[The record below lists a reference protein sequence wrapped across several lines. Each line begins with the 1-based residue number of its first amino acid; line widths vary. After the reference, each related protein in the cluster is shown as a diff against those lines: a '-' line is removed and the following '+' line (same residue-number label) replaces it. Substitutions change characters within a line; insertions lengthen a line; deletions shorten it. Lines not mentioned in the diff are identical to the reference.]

1 MLDEGEL
8 VETPGIKALPE
19 SSDDYLTL
27 LEFLRL
33 YRDAV
38 QFVVNNLW
46 SLNKVP
52 SIKTLHMMF
61 YNELRKYGFRAHHV
75 KQVYTYAKA
84 VVKACKRNNGRASRS
99 ARCRSSYVE
108 PRG

>member
-1 MLDEGEL
+1 MSYSVRGGEL
-8 VETPGIKALPE
+8 VEALKMRALPE
-19 SSDDYLTL
+19 SSDDHDALI
-27 LEFLRL
+27 EFLKL
-33 YRDAV
+33 YRDV
-38 QFVVNNLW
+38 LQLVVNRLW

-84 VVKACKRNNGRASRS
+84 V
-99 ARCRSSYVE
+99 
-108 PRG
+108 